1 MWRGRGST
9 EEERQRGLQFFLG
22 YYELYKMDMTCA
34 YPGLAE
40 TLEQL
45 ASMPMAVLTNNRVR
59 VSVRILEA
67 MWLSKYF

>member
-1 MWRGRGST
+1 
-9 EEERQRGLQFFLG
+9 
-22 YYELYKMDMTCA
+22 MDMTCA